1 MRRLLGALTM
11 MLTLS
16 GCVTGYTL
24 VAPGTVK
31 IANAD
36 LLVQPGTSWNKAGR
50 GPGDPA
56 QLERWTRNGMM
67 LDSLTFVA
75 GLPDGQAL
83 LKQRTKE
90 DRKVPV
96 FRATMSPQDLVS
108 MLESYY
114 RVAGNIAVFETLQVE
129 PVTLLGTPSVRVDFA
144 FVGRDE
150 VRRRGRAVLGI
161 VDGKLQAMIYDAAAL
176 HYFDASVGEFDSIVS
191 SARRG

>member
-1 MRRLLGALTM
+1 

-50 GPGDPA
+50 GPNDPT

-96 FRATMSPQDLVS
+96 FRANMSPQDLVS

-114 RVAGNIAVFETLQVE
+114 RVAGNITVFDTLQVE
-129 PVTLLGTPSVRVDFA
+129 PVTLLGTPSVRVDFS
-144 FVGRDE
+144 FVGGDE
-150 VRRRGRAVLGI
+150 VKRRGRAVLGI
-161 VDGKLQAMIYDAAAL
+161 VDGKLQALIYDAAAL
-176 HYFDASVGEFDSIVS
+176 HYFDASVGEFDTIVS

>member
-1 MRRLLGALTM
+1 MRRLLGALTL

-50 GPGDPA
+50 GPNDPT

-90 DRKVPV
+90 DRQVPV
-96 FRATMSPQDLVS
+96 FRANMSPQDLVS

-114 RVAGNIAVFETLQVE
+114 RVAGNITVFDTLQVE

-144 FVGRDE
+144 FIGGDE
-150 VRRRGRAVLGI
+150 VKRRGRAVLGI

-176 HYFDASVGEFDSIVS
+176 HYFDASVGEFDTIVS